1 MALQKMHNPPGES
14 ESDCMTR
21 DEMLKQIQER
31 FELHLQLTPYS
42 VKAYPAEPEPETK
55 PRNKESSQLDQSSKY
70 HQE

>member
-1 MALQKMHNPPGES
+1 
-14 ESDCMTR
+14 MTR